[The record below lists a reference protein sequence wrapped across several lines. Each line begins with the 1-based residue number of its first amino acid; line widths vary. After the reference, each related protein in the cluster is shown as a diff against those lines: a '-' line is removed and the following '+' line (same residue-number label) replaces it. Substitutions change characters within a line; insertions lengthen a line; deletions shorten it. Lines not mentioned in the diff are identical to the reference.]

1 MRTRHAVVTGTHLFF
16 LYSFYKPVDYAIGSK
31 LVDFIKSDVLFYN
44 KIVVLVLIVFIIY
57 ETTGYS
63 WRVLLLVVVVFG
75 DTAALIMIMMKVRR
89 IFPVIVILP
98 FLYSF
103 ITDVI

>member
-1 MRTRHAVVTGTHLFF
+1 M
-16 LYSFYKPVDYAIGSK
+16 
-31 LVDFIKSDVLFYN
+31 
-44 KIVVLVLIVFIIY
+44 
-57 ETTGYS
+57 
-63 WRVLLLVVVVFG
+63 VVVVVVVVVG